1 MNRYWLIIAALIP
14 LSGCVSAS
22 KFKGQESKLAS
33 VRQELETAKA
43 DCSASADMAKKD
55 ADDLKAK
62 NAACAWFLTSVQK
75 SNKDL
80 HETLETSKD
89 ELSLKVSG
97 LIKEKDEL
105 SRKLSDSAEENV
117 SIRRAKDEELAQ
129 ALAEKRALAEAGE
142 RETARVK
149 KNYADLADGL
159 KAEIAAGAVTI
170 TNLRG
175 RLTVN
180 MVDTILFES
189 GMAAL
194 RSGGNKILD
203 QVGKVL
209 AGITDKDIKIEGHT
223 DNVPIGGEL
232 KNKYPTNWELS
243 AARATAVARYLQDN
257 AGIDP
262 GSLIAAGFGEYRPVF
277 PNDTPEHR
285 ALNRRIE
292 IVLVAKE

>member
-1 MNRYWLIIAALIP
+1 MNRYWLIAAALIP
-14 LSGCVSAS
+14 LAGCVSAS

-33 VRQELETAKA
+33 VRQELKAAKA
-43 DCSASADMAKKD
+43 DSSASAELAKNE
-55 ADDLKAK
+55 ADGLKAM
-62 NAACAWFLTSVQK
+62 NIVCADSLTLARE
-75 SNKDL
+75 SNEDL
-80 HETLETSKD
+80 HEALEARKD
-89 ELSLKVSG
+89 EFSLKVSG

-105 SRKLSDSAEENV
+105 SQKLSAAAQENV
-117 SIRRAKDEELAQ
+117 GIRRANDEELAQ
-129 ALAEKRALAEAGE
+129 ALAEKKALAEAGE

-209 AGITDKDIKIEGHT
+209 AGIKDKDIKIEGHT

-243 AARATAVARYLQDN
+243 AARATAVARYLQDK

-262 GSLIAAGFGEYRPVF
+262 GSLIAAGFGEYRPVV

-285 ALNRRIE
+285 AMNRRIE

>member
-1 MNRYWLIIAALIP
+1 MNRYWLIPAALIP
-14 LSGCVSAS
+14 LSGCVSTER
-22 KFKGQESKLAS
+22 FRGQEARLAS
-33 VRQELETAKA
+33 TRQELETAKA
-43 DCSASADMAKKD
+43 SFYASAEMAKND
-55 ADDLKAK
+55 ADALRAR
-62 NAACAWFLTSVQK
+62 NAACAEYLASVQK
-75 SNKDL
+75 SNEVL
-80 HETLETSKD
+80 HEALENKKD

-105 SRKLSDSAEENV
+105 SRKLSASAEENV
-117 SIRRAKDEELAQ
+117 SIRRTKDKELAK
-129 ALAEKRALAEAGE
+129 ALAEKKALAEAADWE
-142 RETARVK
+142 AARVQ
-149 KNYADLADGL
+149 KNYADLAAGL

-189 GMAAL
+189 GMAEV
-194 RSGGNKILD
+194 RSGGKKILD
-203 QVGKVL
+203 QVGQVL
-209 AGITDKDIKIEGHT
+209 AEIKDKDIRIEGHT
-223 DNVPIGGEL
+223 DNIPIGGEL

-262 GSLIAAGFGEYRPVF
+262 GFLIAAGFGEYRTVF

>member
-1 MNRYWLIIAALIP
+1 MNRYSLILAALIP
-14 LSGCVSAS
+14 FSGCVSAE
-22 KFKGQESKLAS
+22 KFKGQESKPAS
-33 VRQELETAKA
+33 VQRELETAKA
-43 DCSASADMAKKD
+43 DCSASARLAMKD
-55 ADDLKAK
+55 TDDYRVR
-62 NAACAWFLTSVQK
+62 NTACVEYLTSVQK

-80 HETLETSKD
+80 HEALETKKD

-117 SIRRAKDEELAQ
+117 SIRRTKDEELAK
-129 ALAEKRALAEAGE
+129 ALAEKKALAEAGE
-142 RETARVK
+142 RETARVN
-149 KNYADLADGL
+149 KNYADLAAGL
-159 KAEIAAGAVTI
+159 KAEISAGAVTI
-170 TNLRG
+170 TQLRG

-189 GMAAL
+189 GMAEV
-194 RSGGNKILD
+194 RSGGKKILD

-209 AGITDKDIKIEGHT
+209 AEITDKDIKIEGHT

-243 AARATAVARYLQDN
+243 VARATAVARYLQDN
-257 AGIDP
+257 AKIYP
-262 GSLIAAGFGEYRPVF
+262 GSLIAAGFAEYRPVS

-285 ALNRRIE
+285 AMNRRIE
-292 IVLVAKE
+292 IVLAAKE

>member
-1 MNRYWLIIAALIP
+1 MNRYWLILAALIP
-14 LSGCVSAS
+14 FSGCVSAA
-22 KFKGQESKLAS
+22 KFRGQESKLAS
-33 VRQELETAKA
+33 IRQELETAKS
-43 DCSASADMAKKD
+43 DCSASAEMAKKD
-55 ADDLKAK
+55 ADDLRAR
-62 NAACAWFLTSVQK
+62 NTACTEYLTSAQK

-80 HETLETSKD
+80 HEALETRKD
-89 ELSLKVSG
+89 VLSLKVSD

-117 SIRRAKDEELAQ
+117 SIRRTKDEELAK
-129 ALAEKRALAEAGE
+129 AMAEKNALAEAGE
-142 RETARVK
+142 REAARVK

-189 GMAAL
+189 GMAEV
-194 RSGGNKILD
+194 RSGGKKILD

-209 AGITDKDIKIEGHT
+209 AEITDKDIRIEGHT

-257 AGIDP
+257 TKIDP
-262 GSLIAAGFGEYRPVF
+262 ASLIAAGFGEYRPVF
-277 PNDTPEHR
+277 PNDTPEHK

-292 IVLVAKE
+292 IALVAKE